1 MTMEELLTN
10 NIFFVYLL
18 GVLVIINYE
27 VFKKKQKI
35 AIIYACSFGL
45 TFNSDL
51 RCIFILIFL
60 LFILFLYEEYLNEDI
75 VKIKYVTII
84 SHKLLDFIYMYIFQ
98 YKILYIVVAIILKSE
113 TSCLLLKQ
121 FLGVDFLLKTYFE
134 SALIIISILL
144 LIIGIHKIFNNPV
157 EIKSFKQINQKFSEY
172 PYYHLPL
179 REEKKRTALLERLE
193 LVADI
198 EDYTFLMRKNSYS
211 SFSIEFVNAVL
222 KKKKCQKEIG
232 EGEGTSYIK
241 YLWCKVTHIA
251 TLHNFVLFCKRKYK
265 KQLIGKYNR
274 ALKRLISNFF
284 ISLNK
289 RIRRFIKTNIRG
301 YSTVEMQL
309 IRILSYKKGLKMG
322 RPHNLHETYLILTR
336 KIYEIIYAPIFFAGL
351 KKYIAISKGK
361 DYFRYYIVYI
371 YLHTVQTNLNGKVFA
386 PLDKIFG
393 DVDVIDWPMEAL
405 FIIVLGLNNMKIT
418 RNRIEKYMGVITKY
432 QLNENLI
439 DELID
444 CIN

>member
-1 MTMEELLTN
+1 MEGLLTN

-27 VFKKKQKI
+27 VFAKKQKI

-51 RCIFILIFL
+51 RCTLILIFL

-75 VKIKYVTII
+75 VKIKYVTKI

-98 YKILYIVVAIILKSE
+98 YKILYILTAIILKSK
-113 TSCLLLKQ
+113 TSYLLLEQ
-121 FLGVDFLLKTYFE
+121 FLGVEILLKTYFE
-134 SALIIISILL
+134 SILIIISILL

-172 PYYHLPL
+172 PYYNLPL
-179 REEKKRTALLERLE
+179 REESKRTNLVKKLE

-198 EDYTFLMRKNSYS
+198 EDYTFLIRKNSYN
-211 SFSIEFVNAVL
+211 SFSLEFVNAVV
-222 KKKKCQKEIG
+222 KKKKCQKEIK
-232 EGEGTSYIK
+232 EGESTSYFK
-241 YLWCKVTHIA
+241 YFWWKVAQIV
-251 TLHNFVLFCKRKYK
+251 TLHNFVLFCKSKYK
-265 KQLIGKYNR
+265 IQLICKYKR

-284 ISLNK
+284 VSLNN
-289 RIRRFIKTNIRG
+289 RIKKFIKTNIRG
-301 YSTVEMQL
+301 YSTIEMQL

-322 RPHNLHETYLILTR
+322 RPHNLQEVYLIISR
-336 KIYEIIYAPIFFAGL
+336 KIYEIIYTTIFFTGL
-351 KKYIAISKGK
+351 KKYIIIPKEK
-361 DYFRYYIVYI
+361 DYFKYYIVYI

-405 FIIVLGLNNMKIT
+405 FIIALGLNHMKIT
-418 RNRIEKYMGVITKY
+418 RNRIEKYMYVITKY

-439 DELID
+439 DELVD